1 MGSKTAA
8 LILLAGALF
17 GAAAEASMRCGTRLV
32 HLGDTRE
39 QVEAKCGPADSQ
51 TFEEPSLRSDG
62 VVQPGAVRIDRWAYG
77 PRYGAHHHLRVIDGS
92 LVEIRMERNP

>member
-1 MGSKTAA
+1 MGSKTTAV
-8 LILLAGALF
+8 ILLAGALF

-51 TFEEPSLRSDG
+51 TSEGPALRSDG
-62 VVQPGAVRIDRWAYG
+62 VVQPGAVRIDRWIYG
-77 PRYGAHHHLRVIDGS
+77 PRNGANYHLRFIDGR
-92 LVEIRMERNP
+92 LVEIRMEREQ